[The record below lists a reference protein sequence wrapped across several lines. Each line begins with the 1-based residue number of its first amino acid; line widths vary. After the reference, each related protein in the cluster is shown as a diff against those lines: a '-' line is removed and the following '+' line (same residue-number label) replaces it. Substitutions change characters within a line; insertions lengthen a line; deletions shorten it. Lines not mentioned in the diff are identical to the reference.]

1 MAKKRASLS
10 KKNKSHKRRVKS
22 FTERNKRDKRPPL
35 LLENERKVH
44 EEIINRR
51 ITGGVT
57 LTQKEISEAY
67 VRALEQWQKLPG
79 SITKS
84 PTNVLLIQ
92 QPSKSQY
99 KEAAPEQTDDDTNNG
114 GNEIGS

>member
-1 MAKKRASLS
+1 MSKKKVSLS
-10 KKNKSHKRRVKS
+10 KKYKSRKRRLKS
-22 FTERNKRDKRPPL
+22 FTERKKSDKRPSF
-35 LLENERKVH
+35 LLENERRVH

-57 LTQKEISEAY
+57 LTQKETSEAY

-79 SITKS
+79 SITKP
-84 PTNVLLIQ
+84 PTDVLLTQ
-92 QPSKSQY
+92 QLPKSQDT
-99 KEAAPEQTDDDTNNG
+99 EATPEQTNDDTNNG